1 MGTNLST
8 RQLTAVTCRA
18 EIRALRPS
26 ATAAVGRAPIAT
38 EAAHSQVC
46 ATRLTRAAAIHHR
59 VGAERRGALIASCM
73 YLDGIPDSPDATRRH
88 LEVRPLFSFA

>member
-1 MGTNLST
+1 MGTNLLT
-8 RQLTAVTCRA
+8 RQLAAVTCRA

-59 VGAERRGALIASCM
+59 VGAERRGALIASFM

-88 LEVRPLFSFA
+88 LEIRPLFSFA